1 MHYKFRYEERYIRY
15 VDVEA
20 DTIEQ
25 AEERLEEA
33 ICNDEIE
40 IDNNNDFSDSD
51 KELVGEIERK
61 FDDCDDYIS
70 AEPSELDNRI
80 KESKKAEGEIV
91 DSINDFVE
99 GFFTVGR

>member
-1 MHYKFRYEERYIRY
+1 MHYKFRYEERYVRY

-25 AEERLEEA
+25 AEKRLEEA
-33 ICNDEIE
+33 ICNDEIV
-40 IDNNNDFSDSD
+40 IDKNFDFCDSTKD
-51 KELVGEIERK
+51 ICGELPKK
-61 FDDCDDYIS
+61 FNDCDDYIS
-70 AEPSELDNRI
+70 AKPSELDNRI

>member
-1 MHYKFRYEERYIRY
+1 MHYKFRYEEIYARY

-25 AEERLEEA
+25 AEKRLEEA
-33 ICNDEIE
+33 ICNEEIE
-40 IDNNNDFSDSD
+40 TDKSRDFCDSSTD
-51 KELVGEIERK
+51 ICGELPNK
-61 FDDCDDYIS
+61 FNDCDDYIS

-91 DSINDFVE
+91 DSINDFVN
-99 GFFTVGR
+99 GFCGVVK